1 MTVKTVLI
9 PLADGVEEMEA
20 TIVIDMLRRAQWHV
34 LAVGLKA
41 GTVTAARGTRLVPDE
56 VWDKID
62 PAHYDVMVIPGGA
75 HGVEHLRHDPRVV
88 AAVRAHAE
96 NGKLTA
102 AVCAGPLVLQDA
114 GVLAGRR
121 ATCHPGVVSEFTLA
135 RRVDEPV
142 VVDGNI
148 VTSQGAGTTFA
159 FALTLVALVEGEA
172 KAEELARAIVL
183 APEELKRL
191 GRMREKK

>member
-1 MTVKTVLI
+1 MQRVLI

-41 GTVTAARGTRLVPDE
+41 GTVTAARGTRLVLDE
-56 VWDKID
+56 VWDRMD
-62 PAHYDVMVIPGGA
+62 PAQFDVIVIPGGA
-75 HGVEHLRHDPRVV
+75 RGVENLRHDKRVV

-96 NGKLTA
+96 SGKLTA

-121 ATCHPGVVSEFTLA
+121 ATCHPSVISDFTLA
-135 RRVDEPV
+135 RRVDAPV

-148 VTSQGAGTTFA
+148 VTSQGAGTSFA
-159 FALTLVALVEGEA
+159 FALTLIALIEGETKA
-172 KAEELARAIVL
+172 KELARAIVL
-183 APEELKRL
+183 APAELERL
-191 GRMREKK
+191 GSALQKK

>member
-1 MTVKTVLI
+1 MQKVLV

-41 GTVTAARGTRLVPDE
+41 GTVMAARGTRLVPDE
-56 VWDKID
+56 VWEWID
-62 PAHYDVMVIPGGA
+62 PAQFDMIVIPGGA
-75 HGVEHLRHDPRVV
+75 RGVENLRHDQRVV

-96 NGKLTA
+96 RGKLTA

-135 RRVDEPV
+135 RRVEEPV
-142 VVDGNI
+142 VVDGHI

-159 FALTLVALVEGEA
+159 FALTLVALAEGRA

-183 APEELKRL
+183 APAELERL
-191 GRMREKK
+191 GGVQGKK

>member
-1 MTVKTVLI
+1 MKTVLV

-20 TIVIDMLRRAQWHV
+20 TIVVDMLRRAQWHV

-41 GTVTAARGTRLVPDE
+41 GTVTAARGTRLVPDA
-56 VWDKID
+56 VWDQID
-62 PAHYDVMVIPGGA
+62 PTQFDVIAIPGGA
-75 HGVEHLRHDPRVV
+75 LGVEHLRHDRRVV
-88 AAVRAHAE
+88 DAVRVHAE
-96 NGKLTA
+96 SGKLTA

-121 ATCHPGVVSEFTLA
+121 ATCHPGVAAEFT
-135 RRVDEPV
+135 RTQRVDEPV

-148 VTSQGAGTTFA
+148 VTSQGAGTSFA
-159 FALTLVALVEGEA
+159 FALTLVALVEGA
-172 KAEELARAIVL
+172 ARAEELARAIAL

-191 GRMREKK
+191 GCLRQ

>member
-1 MTVKTVLI
+1 
-9 PLADGVEEMEA
+9 LAEGVEEMEA
-20 TIVIDMLRRAQWHV
+20 VIVIDMLRRAQWHV
-34 LAVGLKA
+34 LAVGLKP

-62 PAHYDVMVIPGGA
+62 PAQFDVLVIPGGA
-75 HGVEHLRHDPRVV
+75 RGVENLRHDRRVV
-88 AAVRAHAE
+88 DAVRTHAE
-96 NGKLTA
+96 AGKLTA

-142 VVDGNI
+142 VVDGHI
-148 VTSQGAGTTFA
+148 VTSRGAGTSFA
-159 FALTLVALVEGEA
+159 FALTLVALVEGAA

-183 APEELKRL
+183 APAELERL
-191 GRMREKK
+191 GGAPRQR

>member
-1 MTVKTVLI
+1 MQKVLV

-20 TIVIDMLRRAQWHV
+20 VIVIGMLRRAQWHV

-56 VWDKID
+56 VWDRVD
-62 PAHYDVMVIPGGA
+62 PTQFDVIAIPGGA
-75 HGVEHLRHDPRVV
+75 RGVENLRHDKRVV

-96 NGKLTA
+96 QGKLTA

-114 GVLAGRR
+114 GVLAGRC
-121 ATCHPGVVSEFTLA
+121 ATCHPEVIAEFTLA
-135 RRVDEPV
+135 RRVDKPV

-148 VTSQGAGTTFA
+148 VTSQGAGTSFA

-172 KAEELARAIVL
+172 RAEELAQAIVL
-183 APEELKRL
+183 APEELQRV
-191 GRMREKK
+191 GRVSGGK

>member
-1 MTVKTVLI
+1 MKTVLV

-20 TIVIDMLRRAQWHV
+20 TIVMDMLRRAQWHV

-41 GTVTAARGTRLVPDE
+41 GTVTAARGTRLVPDA
-56 VWDKID
+56 VWDQID
-62 PAHYDVMVIPGGA
+62 PTRFDVIAIPGGA
-75 HGVEHLRHDPRVV
+75 LGVEHLRHDRRVV
-88 AAVRAHAE
+88 DAVRVHAE
-96 NGKLTA
+96 SGKLTA

-121 ATCHPGVVSEFTLA
+121 ATCHPGVAAEFT
-135 RRVDEPV
+135 RTQRVDEPV

-148 VTSQGAGTTFA
+148 VTSQGAGTSFA

-172 KAEELARAIVL
+172 LAEELARAIVL
-183 APEELKRL
+183 APEELKRR
-191 GRMREKK
+191 GRSG

>member
-1 MTVKTVLI
+1 MKTVLV

-20 TIVIDMLRRAQWHV
+20 TIIIDMLRRAQWHV
-34 LAVGLKA
+34 LTVGLKA

-56 VWDKID
+56 VWDRID
-62 PAHYDVMVIPGGA
+62 PALFDIIAIPGGA
-75 HGVEHLRHDPRVV
+75 RGVENLRHDQRVI

-96 NGKLTA
+96 GGKLTA

-135 RRVDEPV
+135 RRVDEAV

-159 FALTLVALVEGEA
+159 FALTLVALVAGGA
-172 KAEELARAIVL
+172 QAEELARAIVL

-191 GRMREKK
+191 GRRDPEK